1 MQKDGVKLVY
11 ALVVGVGAG
20 RATVKAES
28 RRRSGVSAVR
38 PRSV

>member
-11 ALVVGVGAG
+11 ALVGGGAG

-38 PRSV
+38 PLSV